1 MAMVNGGKPPAT
13 LCRVLLKLYYIWTA
27 AVLRALGA
35 RRIRL
40 AVGETV
46 LLASE
51 IGPPDAEPWVLLH
64 GLGSTSLAW
73 SRVLRTLRGEVR
85 FLVPELSA
93 LGGTVTPGGGL
104 NVADGVKALE
114 ALIDWWAPK
123 RPVTLAG
130 ISLGGW
136 MAVRLTLARPDL
148 VGRLILID
156 AGGYR
161 DQDWDRIQELTDVS
175 TLAHVKRLYQA
186 LFHRTP
192 FVLAMSRHGF
202 LQAYSSRAVK
212 SILEST
218 TPEHAYGPEDLA
230 TIDKPT
236 LIIWGEHDGL
246 FRIEVGRAMRDHLPQ
261 ARLVTLSDAG
271 HAVHWEKPQEMTEA
285 INGFRLDILPPQ

>member
-1 MAMVNGGKPPAT
+1 M
-13 LCRVLLKLYYIWTA
+13 LLKLYYLWTA

-35 RRIRL
+35 RRVKLR
-40 AVGETV
+40 VGETV

-51 IGPPDAEPWVLLH
+51 IGPRDAEPWVLLH

-73 SRVLRTLRGEVR
+73 SRVLRSLRHEVR

-93 LGGTVTPGGGL
+93 LGGTVTPGDGL
-104 NVADGVKALE
+104 DVAAGVEAVE
-114 ALIDWWAPK
+114 ALIDWWAPD

-148 VGRLILID
+148 VDRLILID

-175 TLAHVKRLYQA
+175 TLAHVKRLYGA

-192 FVLAMSRHGF
+192 FVLAMSQHGF

-218 TPEHAYGPEDLA
+218 TEDHAYGPEELS
-230 TIDKPT
+230 TIEQPT
-236 LIIWGEHDGL
+236 LLVWGEHDGL
-246 FRIEVGRAMRDHLPQ
+246 FRIEVARAMARSLRH
-261 ARLVTLSDAG
+261 ARLVTLDAG
-271 HAVHWEKPQEMTEA
+271 HAVHWEKPREMIEA
-285 INGFRLDILPPQ
+285 IERFRRSGLDQA